1 MRALRVVIALCAS
14 ASLTLSTGYTEE
26 VAVNTSTLSLLPPPP
41 DSLKDSVDQETAPV
55 ALPYKG
61 WGYLVAK
68 LKQVGV
74 ADDDLEKI
82 YNDPRMPH
90 FTFVPF
96 RLTPKETTGM
106 YKGFINK
113 HLFAVG
119 AEFAKRHRVEF
130 DRIEKTLHVPREVIT
145 AIVLVE
151 SHLGKNT
158 GNALIIERLSRVAS
172 VGEPENLAK
181 NLDIVRSEQ
190 PSVEKRQL
198 ESRAQYL
205 EKTFLP
211 EIPALIDLSKKNN
224 LDVLEIR
231 GSSAGAFGMPQFLP
245 TTFLRFGVDGDRNGV
260 VSLFDDVDAIWSTA
274 KFLAS
279 FGYRHDLKPREKR
292 AVLWRYNK
300 SDPYIDTVLAVSSG
314 IKVLLRKH
322 EAPTAKMTLKSEAN
336 PS

>member
-1 MRALRVVIALCAS
+1 MHA
-14 ASLTLSTGYTEE
+14 EE
-26 VAVNTSTLSLLPPPP
+26 VAVNTSSLSLLPAPS
-41 DSLKDSVDQETAPV
+41 DAIKDSTNQETAPV
-55 ALPYKG
+55 ALPYQG

-68 LKQVGV
+68 LKQMGV
-74 ADDDLEKI
+74 ALDELEKI
-82 YNDPRMPH
+82 YNDPRMPP
-90 FTFVPF
+90 FSFVPF

-130 DRIEKTLHVPREVIT
+130 DRIEKTLHVPREVVT

-190 PSVEKRQL
+190 PSVEKSQL

-211 EIPALIDLSKKNN
+211 EIPALIDLSKRNN

-274 KFLAS
+274 KFLAA
-279 FGYRHDLKPREKR
+279 FGYRHDLKTREKR

-300 SDPYIDTVLAVSSG
+300 SDPYIDTVLAVSHG
-314 IKVLLRKH
+314 IKAILRNH
-322 EAPTAKMTLKSEAN
+322 APSAEKNTSKSVSK